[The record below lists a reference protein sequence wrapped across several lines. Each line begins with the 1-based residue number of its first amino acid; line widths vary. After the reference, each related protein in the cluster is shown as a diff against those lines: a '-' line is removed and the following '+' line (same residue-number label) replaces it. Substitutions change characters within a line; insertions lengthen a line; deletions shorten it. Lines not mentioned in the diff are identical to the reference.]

1 MRRALRRCHGR
12 HLRRLTYVTARHSPC
27 ASKGAALLFPLDGHR
42 EGAPHVFANNSG
54 LLQGT
59 LELLVL
65 KTLSWG
71 PMHGYGI
78 AQWIEG
84 VTDDVLSVEEGSLYP
99 ALYRMTR
106 KGWIA
111 ARWGVTEN
119 NRKAKYYALTK
130 EGRLQFHEQLSGWQ

>member
-1 MRRALRRCHGR
+1 
-12 HLRRLTYVTARHSPC
+12 
-27 ASKGAALLFPLDGHR
+27 
-42 EGAPHVFANNSG
+42 VFDKDAG

-78 AQWIEG
+78 ASWIEG
-84 VTDDVLSVEEGSLYP
+84 ATDDVLRVEEGSLYP

-106 KGWIA
+106 KGWIKGS
-111 ARWGVTEN
+111 WGTSEN
-119 NRKAKYYALTK
+119 NRRAKFYALTA
-130 EGRLQFHEQLSGWQ
+130 EGRRQFQEQTSGWQRFAAAVSRAVTTTTAPSWAR